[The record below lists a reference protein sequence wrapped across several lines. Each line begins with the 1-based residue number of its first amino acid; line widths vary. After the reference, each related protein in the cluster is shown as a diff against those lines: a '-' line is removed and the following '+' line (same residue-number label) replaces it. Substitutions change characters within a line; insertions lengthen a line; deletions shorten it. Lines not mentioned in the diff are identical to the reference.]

1 MFYYLLNGFVTA
13 GHWYNLLV
21 IGLSTIVG
29 LWIGVIPGLGPIM
42 AMAILFPFTFL
53 MDPLAGLLM
62 LASIHVAGTYGGSI
76 SAIMINVPG
85 EPASAAT
92 TFDGYAMTRQG
103 KVRVPL
109 GLSVTASF
117 IGAIV
122 GSMALILA
130 AQPLV
135 SIALKFG
142 PAEYFSLAMLGL
154 CVVSVAS
161 RGATIKGILMGG
173 LGLAISFVGTDEVLG
188 FPRFTFGIIELEGKI
203 GIVPVLIGLFAI
215 SELMEL
221 MLRGGTIAEGG
232 SLSGSLFDGIKE
244 TFRYPMALLRGL
256 GIGIFCGLVPGVGA
270 VTANLL
276 AYIVE
281 HRVARDPDRFG
292 RGAPEG
298 VIAPEASNNACIH
311 AALIPTLALGI
322 PHSAGSALV
331 LVAVTIHGLRPGPML
346 FSGSGELVYGFFAGL
361 LIGAA
366 MFAIFGL
373 LFTRWFSILTVISTR
388 LLVPMLL
395 VVGLVGAYAYNHS
408 FLDIIYAVVFG
419 LVGFTAR
426 QYRFPV
432 IGLVMGLVLGPL
444 AESSFHQALEI
455 SSGSYLIFVERP
467 LSASTFAL
475 CALLL
480 AGPTL
485 WGKMRQ
491 SFGRER
497 VVASQPNPNPMGE

>member
-1 MFYYLLNGFVTA
+1 MILHYLLNGFLTA
-13 GHWYNLLV
+13 GHWYNLSV
-21 IGLSTIVG
+21 IALSTVVG
-29 LWIGVIPGLGPIM
+29 LWIGLIPGLGPIM

-103 KVRVPL
+103 KVRVAL
-109 GLSVTASF
+109 GLSVTGSF
-117 IGAIV
+117 IGAIF

-154 CVVSVAS
+154 CVVAVAS
-161 RGATIKGILMGG
+161 RGATAKGLLMGC
-173 LGLAISFVGTDEVLG
+173 LGLAVSFIGTDEVLG
-188 FPRFTFGIIELEGKI
+188 YPRFTFGLVQLEAKI
-203 GIVPVLIGLFAI
+203 GVVPVLIGLFAI

-221 MLRGGTIAEGG
+221 MLRGGSISAGG
-232 SLSGSLFDGIKE
+232 SLSGSLFDGVKA
-244 TFRYPMALLRGL
+244 TFRYPMAILRGL

-281 HRVARDPDRFG
+281 RRVAKDPDRFG
-292 RGAPEG
+292 QGAPEG
-298 VIAPEASNNACIH
+298 VIAPEVSNNACIH

-373 LFTRWFSILTVISTR
+373 LFTRWFSILTIVSTK
-388 LLVPMLL
+388 LLAPILL

-408 FLDIIYAVVFG
+408 FLDIVYAIVFG
-419 LVGFTAR
+419 LIGFAAR
-426 QYRFPV
+426 RYRFPV
-432 IGLVMGLVLGPL
+432 IGLVMGIVLGPL
-444 AESSFHQALEI
+444 AETSFHQALEI

-467 LSASTFAL
+467 LSAGTL
-475 CALLL
+475 IVCALLL
-480 AGPTL
+480 VGPTIWEALGNAL
-485 WGKMRQ
+485 WRQ
-491 SFGRER
+491 KTI
-497 VVASQPNPNPMGE
+497 ASQPMKD

>member
-1 MFYYLLNGFVTA
+1 MFYFLLNGFVTA
-13 GHWYNLLV
+13 SHWYNLTV
-21 IGLSTIVG
+21 IALSTIAG
-29 LWIGVIPGLGPIM
+29 LWIGVVPGLGPIM

-62 LASIHVAGTYGGSI
+62 LASIHVAGTYSGSI

-103 KVRVPL
+103 KVRVAL
-109 GLSVTASF
+109 GLSVTASL
-117 IGAIV
+117 IGALV
-122 GSMALILA
+122 GSAALILA
-130 AQPLV
+130 AKPLV
-135 SIALKFG
+135 DVALKFG
-142 PAEYFSLAMLGL
+142 PAEYFALAMLGL
-154 CVVSVAS
+154 CVVAVAS
-161 RGATIKGILMGG
+161 RGATIKGLLMGCV
-173 LGLAISFVGTDEVLG
+173 GLAISFVGTDEVLG

-203 GIVPVLIGLFAI
+203 GVVPVLIGLFAI

-221 MLRGGTIAEGG
+221 MLRGGMISESGK
-232 SLSGSLFDGIKE
+232 LSGSLWDGVKA
-244 TFRYPMALLRGL
+244 TFRYPMAILRGL
-256 GIGIFCGLVPGVGA
+256 GVGVFCGLVPGVGA

-281 HRVARDPDRFG
+281 HRVARDPSRFG
-292 RGAPEG
+292 KGAPEG

-311 AALIPTLALGI
+311 AALIPTLSLGI

-346 FSGSGELVYGFFAGL
+346 FSGSGELIYGFFAGL

-366 MFAIFGL
+366 MFFIFGL

-388 LLVPMLL
+388 LLAPMLM

-408 FLDIIYAVVFG
+408 FIDVIYAVIFG
-419 LVGFTAR
+419 LVGFGCR
-426 QYRFPV
+426 RYRFPV
-432 IGLVMGLVLGPL
+432 IGLVMGMVLGPL
-444 AESSFHQALEI
+444 AEVSFQQALQI
-455 SSGSYLIFVERP
+455 SGGSYAIFFERP
-467 LSASTFAL
+467 LSASTFVL

-480 AGPTL
+480 AGPML
-485 WGKMRQ
+485 WERALRI
-491 SFGRER
+491 FRREGI
-497 VVASQPNPNPMGE
+497 AAPQPNPTGE

>member
-1 MFYYLLNGFVTA
+1 MFVYLLNGFVTA
-13 GHWYNLLV
+13 GHWYNLSV
-21 IGLSTIVG
+21 IALSTLVG
-29 LWIGVIPGLGPIM
+29 LWIGLVPGLGPIM

-103 KVRVPL
+103 KVRVAL

-117 IGAIV
+117 VGAIV

-135 SIALKFG
+135 EVALKFG

-154 CVVSVAS
+154 CVVALAS
-161 RGATIKGILMGG
+161 QGATWKGLLMGCA
-173 LGLAISFVGTDEVLG
+173 GLAVSFVGTDEVLG
-188 FPRFTFGIIELEGKI
+188 YPRFTFGIVQLEAKI
-203 GIVPVLIGLFAI
+203 GLVPVLIGLFAI

-221 MLRGGTIAEGG
+221 MLRGGTIAKQGV
-232 SLSGSLFDGIKE
+232 LSGSLLDGVKS
-244 TFRYPMALLRGL
+244 TFQYPMALLRGL
-256 GIGIFCGLVPGVGA
+256 GVGISCGLVPGVGA

-281 HRVARDPDRFG
+281 RRVAKEPERFG
-292 RGAPEG
+292 QGAPEG

-311 AALIPTLALGI
+311 AALIPTLSLGI

-331 LVAVTIHGLRPGPML
+331 LVAVTVHGLRPGPML

-361 LIGAA
+361 LIGAV
-366 MFAIFGL
+366 MFMIFGL
-373 LFTRWFSILTVISTR
+373 LFTRWFSILTLMPTQ
-388 LLVPMLL
+388 LLAPILL
-395 VVGLVGAYAYNHS
+395 VVAIVGAFAYNHD
-408 FLDIIYAVVFG
+408 FLDVIYAVVFG
-419 LVGFTAR
+419 LFGFAAR
-426 QYRFPV
+426 RYQFPV

-444 AESSFHQALEI
+444 AETSFHQALEI
-455 SSGSYLIFVERP
+455 SSGSYLIFVLRP
-467 LSASTFAL
+467 LSAAVLAL

-480 AGPTL
+480 FGPNVWL
-485 WGKMRQ
+485 WLRNLFNRPSAIG
-491 SFGRER
+491 
-497 VVASQPNPNPMGE
+497 

>member
-1 MFYYLLNGFVTA
+1 MFHYLLHGFVVA
-13 GHWYNLLV
+13 GHWHNLL
-21 IGLSTIVG
+21 IIAASTIVG
-29 LWIGVIPGLGPIM
+29 LWIGAIPGLGPIM

-53 MDPLAGLLM
+53 MSPLAGLLM

-103 KVRVPL
+103 KVRVAL

-130 AQPLV
+130 SKPLV
-135 SIALKFG
+135 NFALKFG
-142 PAEYFSLAMLGL
+142 PSEYFSLAMLGL
-154 CVVSVAS
+154 CVVAVAS
-161 RGATIKGILMGG
+161 HGATLKGLMMGC

-188 FPRFTFGIIELEGKI
+188 YPRFTFGIIELEAKI

-232 SLSGSLFDGIKE
+232 TLSGGLLDGIKQ

-256 GIGIFCGLVPGVGA
+256 GVGVFCGLVPGVGA

-281 HRVARDPDRFG
+281 RRVAREPERFG
-292 RGAPEG
+292 KGAPEG

-311 AALIPTLALGI
+311 AALIPTLTLGI

-346 FSGSGELVYGFFAGL
+346 FSGSGELVYGFYAGL
-361 LIGAA
+361 LIGAV
-366 MFAIFGL
+366 MFAVFGL
-373 LFTRWFSILTVISTR
+373 LFTRWFSVLTVLPTQ
-388 LLVPMLL
+388 LLAPILL
-395 VVGLVGAYAYNHS
+395 VVGLVGAYAYNHD
-408 FLDIIYAVVFG
+408 FLDVIYAVVFG
-419 LVGFTAR
+419 IFGFAAR
-426 QYRFPV
+426 RYRYPI
-432 IGLVMGLVLGPL
+432 IGLVMGIVLGPL
-444 AESSFHQALEI
+444 AETSFHQALEI
-455 SSGSYLIFVERP
+455 SSGSYLIFIERP
-467 LSASTFAL
+467 LSASVFAL
-475 CALLL
+475 CLLL
-480 AGPTL
+480 IAGPLL
-485 WGKMRQ
+485 WQWVRGF
-491 SFGRER
+491 FGRPVLR
-497 VVASQPNPNPMGE
+497 A

>member
-1 MFYYLLNGFVTA
+1 MFHYLLNGFATA
-13 GHWYNLLV
+13 GHWYNLSV
-21 IGLSTIVG
+21 IALSTLAG
-29 LWIGVIPGLGPIM
+29 LWIGAIPGLGPIM

-103 KVRVPL
+103 KVRVAL

-130 AQPLV
+130 SQPLV
-135 SIALKFG
+135 SVALKFG
-142 PAEYFSLAMLGL
+142 PAEYFALAVLGL
-154 CVVSVAS
+154 CVVAVAS
-161 RGATIKGILMGG
+161 RGATVKGLMMGC
-173 LGLAISFVGTDEVLG
+173 LGLAISFVGTDEILG
-188 FPRFTFGIIELEGKI
+188 YPRFTFGFVELEAQI
-203 GIVPVLIGLFAI
+203 GVVPVLIGLFAI

-221 MLRGGTIAEGG
+221 MLRGGTIADGG
-232 SLSGSLFDGIKE
+232 GLSGSLFDGVKM
-244 TFRYPMALLRGL
+244 TFRYPMSLLRGL

-270 VTANLL
+270 VTANIL

-281 HRVARDPDRFG
+281 HRVARDPSRFG
-292 RGAPEG
+292 QGAPEG

-331 LVAVTIHGLRPGPML
+331 LVAVTVHGLRPGPML

-366 MFAIFGL
+366 MFAAFGL
-373 LFTRWFSILTVISTR
+373 LFTRWFSVLTVLPTR
-388 LLVPMLL
+388 LLAPILL
-395 VVGLVGAYAYNHS
+395 VISLVGAYAYEHN
-408 FLDIIYAVVFG
+408 FLDVVYTVAFG
-419 LVGFTAR
+419 LFGFAAR
-426 QYRFPV
+426 RYRFPV
-432 IGLVMGLVLGPL
+432 IGLVMGMVLGPL
-444 AESSFHQALEI
+444 AETSFHQALEI

-467 LSASTFAL
+467 LSACTFAL
-475 CALLL
+475 CAVLL
-480 AGPTL
+480 AGPKL
-485 WGKMRQ
+485 WGLARR
-491 SFGRER
+491 SIGREH
-497 VVASQPNPNPMGE
+497 ASVLLPKPMED

>member
-13 GHWYNLLV
+13 GHWYNLSV
-21 IGLSTIVG
+21 IALSTVLG

-53 MDPLAGLLM
+53 MDPLPGLLM
-62 LASIHVAGTYGGSI
+62 LASIHVAGTYAGSI

-92 TFDGYAMTRQG
+92 TFEGYAMTRQG
-103 KVRVPL
+103 KVRVAL

-135 SIALKFG
+135 SVALKFG
-142 PAEYFSLAMLGL
+142 PAEYFSLAMLGI
-154 CVVSVAS
+154 CVVAVAS
-161 RGATIKGILMGG
+161 RGATAKGLMMGC
-173 LGLAISFVGTDEVLG
+173 LGLAVSFIGTDDVLG
-188 FPRFTFGIIELEGKI
+188 YPRFTFGIVQLEAKV
-203 GIVPVLIGLFAI
+203 GIVPILIGLFAI

-221 MLRGGTIAEGG
+221 MLRGGTISESGK
-232 SLSGSLFDGIKE
+232 LSGSLFDGIKE

-256 GIGIFCGLVPGVGA
+256 GVGIFCGLVPGVGA

-281 HRVARDPDRFG
+281 RRVARDPDRFG
-292 RGAPEG
+292 HGAPEG

-346 FSGSGELVYGFFAGL
+346 FTGAGELVYGFFAGL
-361 LIGAA
+361 LIGAV
-366 MFAIFGL
+366 MFATFGL
-373 LFTRWFSILTVISTR
+373 LFTRLFSILTIVSTK
-388 LLVPMLL
+388 LLAPILL
-395 VVGLVGAYAYNHS
+395 VVGLVGAYAYNHN
-408 FLDIIYAVVFG
+408 FLDIIYAVTFG
-419 LVGFTAR
+419 LVGFAAR
-426 QYRFPV
+426 RYRFPV
-432 IGLVMGLVLGPL
+432 IGLVMGMVLGPL
-444 AESSFHQALEI
+444 AEVSFHQALEI
-455 SSGSYLIFVERP
+455 SSGSYLIFFERP
-467 LSASTFAL
+467 LSATIFAL

-480 AGPTL
+480 AGPTI
-485 WGKMRQ
+485 WAKICGA
-491 SFGRER
+491 FGRPAF
-497 VVASQPNPNPMGE
+497 VAPQPNALEE